1 MGVQN
6 SQRTNS
12 LSRNTHKSQDTKP
25 NPHYQKP
32 NPGADKKNY
41 VFAHKELCTHKNKT
55 TTIVPTIE
63 YSELHTHVKCLTK
76 IKFPI
81 ENPKQNPQKPSP
93 HNAHNQTPE
102 NSTQHDRHAH
112 AHAHAH
118 VHVHVHVCACATSE
132 RAQNNAQPALA
143 HSSHNDCN
151 IMILVAMV
159 HVHAR
164 GRGSYHKSSAPTGSS
179 SARSSRGSRSFE
191 A

>member
-1 MGVQN
+1 MHTQ
-6 SQRTNS
+6 
-12 LSRNTHKSQDTKP
+12 
-25 NPHYQKP
+25 
-32 NPGADKKNY
+32 
-41 VFAHKELCTHKNKT
+41 NKT

-63 YSELHTHVKCLTK
+63 YSELHTHVMSNENKIVGFQKKLYNRKKNPHRKPQTK
-76 IKFPI
+76 PTKT
-81 ENPKQNPQKPSP
+81 KPP

-102 NSTQHDRHAH
+102 NSTQHDRHVHAHAHVAHVH

-159 HVHAR
+159 HVHVR

>member
-1 MGVQN
+1 MHTQ
-6 SQRTNS
+6 
-12 LSRNTHKSQDTKP
+12 
-25 NPHYQKP
+25 
-32 NPGADKKNY
+32 
-41 VFAHKELCTHKNKT
+41 NKT

-63 YSELHTHVKCLTK
+63 YSELHTHVMSNENKIVGFQKKLYNRKKNPHRKPQTK
-76 IKFPI
+76 PTKT
-81 ENPKQNPQKPSP
+81 KPP

-102 NSTQHDRHAH
+102 NSTQHDRHVHAHAHVAHVHAH

-159 HVHAR
+159 HVHVR